1 MPSSTIDA
9 VAYDGSLL
17 SLDLLSGSQTL
28 VLSSFGSTTSGTF
41 TNDNAVFD
49 SNDDGVAT
57 FNGEP
62 VTYIGSGTATPG
74 VEVLGIVV
82 PLGTSK
88 DIVAFEAG
96 GQIYFVYPDGPP
108 NLLSAVAV
116 VIDLSPAPYSDF
128 TPVCFGAGTL
138 ILTPSGERA
147 VETLQPG
154 DFVLDIEGSPQEIK
168 WIGKKTIPLRD
179 ITCHETRKRLAPICI
194 HANAFGPGRP
204 HTDLYVSPQHRIL
217 IEGHAVELLLGMDET
232 LCPAKS
238 FIGHQASQHLDAK
251 EVTYYH
257 ILCDTHSVIHS
268 NGLATETLLLGQ
280 VGLRSLTPDDIAEIL
295 AIFPEFKDLD
305 AGYVLPA
312 YALATNREARLLS
325 CTVI

>member
-154 DFVLDIEGSPQEIK
+154 DFVLDIEGSPQS
-168 WIGKKTIPLRD
+168 G
-179 ITCHETRKRLAPICI
+179 
-194 HANAFGPGRP
+194 
-204 HTDLYVSPQHRIL
+204 
-217 IEGHAVELLLGMDET
+217 
-232 LCPAKS
+232 
-238 FIGHQASQHLDAK
+238 
-251 EVTYYH
+251 
-257 ILCDTHSVIHS
+257 SVIFFFTS
-268 NGLATETLLLGQ
+268 FFEKE
-280 VGLRSLTPDDIAEIL
+280 P
-295 AIFPEFKDLD
+295 
-305 AGYVLPA
+305 
-312 YALATNREARLLS
+312 
-325 CTVI
+325 